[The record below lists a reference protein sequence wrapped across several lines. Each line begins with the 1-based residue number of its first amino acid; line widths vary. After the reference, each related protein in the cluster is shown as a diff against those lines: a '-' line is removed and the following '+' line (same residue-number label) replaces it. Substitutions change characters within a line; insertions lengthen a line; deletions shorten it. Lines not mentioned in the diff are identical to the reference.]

1 MQRVQLPPLKKKAFC
16 NALANLDILSVLN
29 NLASEMNRM
38 AFLVAANMSDKTTL
52 ARKIRYE
59 RAKAEER
66 PNYN

>member
-1 MQRVQLPPLKKKAFC
+1 MQRVQLPPLKKAYC
-16 NALANLDILSVLN
+16 NALANPDILSVLN

-38 AFLVAANMSDKTTL
+38 ASLVAANMSDKTTL